1 MTNEDKLQLQ
11 LNRGSAAKQELE
23 ITKAAFEAVKKQYVD
38 AWMQSDARDTA
49 GREKVWVATTILS
62 LVEKQLRQYVADGR
76 VAETELKKIKKAGE
90 KPTVAD
96 RVRASVP
103 NSWL

>member
-11 LNRGSAAKQELE
+11 LQRGSAAKQELSV
-23 ITKAAFEAVKKQYVD
+23 TKDAFEAVKKQYVD
-38 AWMQSDARDTA
+38 AWMGSDVRDTA
-49 GREKVWVATTILS
+49 GREKLWVATTILS

-76 VAETELKKIKKAGE
+76 LAEAELKKIRKAGE
-90 KPTVAD
+90 KPTVID
-96 RVRASVP
+96 RARSRVP